1 MGCDLNF
8 GKHGKVN
15 VDPKL
20 IHKNIYIDIQIYI
33 YIYLQ
38 IVKFIRGAAAVIMCQ
53 HDHQNV
59 CFHAGLRVSDM
70 RWCCVRQKNAST
82 KAVGRNNRDSDEFF
96 LEDRKRKSCSSF
108 HCLAE
113 ERFVLS
119 LWQEKC
125 IYQHSIGWA
134 GKFIVLVLD
143 MVGSVSKTHRQDEVR
158 IGCFRPNLTCTR
170 RRDS

>member
-1 MGCDLNF
+1 MTPDQKRDIHKWRFFEEKASLQRSMSSRFVGCDLNF

-20 IHKNIYIDIQIYI
+20 IHKNIYIYIDIQIHIYI
-33 YIYLQ
+33 YIQ

-96 LEDRKRKSCSSF
+96 LERPKK
-108 HCLAE
+108 
-113 ERFVLS
+113 
-119 LWQEKC
+119 
-125 IYQHSIGWA
+125 
-134 GKFIVLVLD
+134 
-143 MVGSVSKTHRQDEVR
+143 EVV
-158 IGCFRPNLTCTR
+158 
-170 RRDS
+170 